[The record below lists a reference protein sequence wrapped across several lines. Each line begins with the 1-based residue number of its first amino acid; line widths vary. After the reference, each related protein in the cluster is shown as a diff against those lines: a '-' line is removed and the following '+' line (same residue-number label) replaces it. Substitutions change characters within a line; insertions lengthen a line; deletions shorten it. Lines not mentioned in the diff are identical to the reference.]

1 MIKAEQIYQATN
13 DGLDI
18 IFALYPDAKNCFA
31 KYCINGNVKKH
42 FAIRNEKTPS
52 CSIKKYDACWKV
64 TDFGG
69 EGVAESPIDLYMKE
83 KNISRF
89 PDAILRLAAEFNVSD
104 ELKKDVNKPTFAERD
119 ATIEEKDGTRI
130 FELKEKFTDNEL
142 SVLGPNVKQEHVDA
156 LNWHSAKW
164 IGYVKD
170 RKVKIKYSN
179 EHYPIFMRECLVSP
193 ASGDKPEV
201 KFFKIYEPLNY
212 QKQWRFSYTPEGIKP
227 KSYING
233 LAELKAAYNEFNRR

>member
-31 KYCINGNVKKH
+31 KYCTDGNVKKH

-52 CSIKKYDACWKV
+52 CSIKKYDTCWKV

-104 ELKKDVNKPTFAERD
+104 ELKKDVN
-119 ATIEEKDGTRI
+119 
-130 FELKEKFTDNEL
+130 
-142 SVLGPNVKQEHVDA
+142 
-156 LNWHSAKW
+156 
-164 IGYVKD
+164 
-170 RKVKIKYSN
+170 
-179 EHYPIFMRECLVSP
+179 
-193 ASGDKPEV
+193 
-201 KFFKIYEPLNY
+201 
-212 QKQWRFSYTPEGIKP
+212 
-227 KSYING
+227 
-233 LAELKAAYNEFNRR
+233 

>member
-31 KYCINGNVKKH
+31 KYCNGNVKKH

-227 KSYING
+227 KSYI
-233 LAELKAAYNEFNRR
+233 